1 MLWGHLQHWIYKVLS
16 ISVNFKIFKADF
28 MWGTL
33 KLLRFHSELK
43 DKCEQLTL
51 NVCVNVYVN
60 YSKNSLNFTSSA
72 VISMVISAIR

>member
-16 ISVNFKIFKADF
+16 ISVNFKIFKANF

-33 KLLRFHSELK
+33 KLLRFHSVSK

-51 NVCVNVYVN
+51 NVRVNVCVN
-60 YSKNSLNFTSSA
+60 YSK
-72 VISMVISAIR
+72 IP

>member
-1 MLWGHLQHWIYKVLS
+1 MLWGHLQHWIYKVLL

-33 KLLRFHSELK
+33 KLLRFHNVLK

-51 NVCVNVYVN
+51 NVRVNACVN
-60 YSKNSLNFTSSA
+60 YSKNP
-72 VISMVISAIR
+72 